1 MICIIPAR
9 KNSKGLKLKNRKKI
23 NKLSLVNNALKS
35 ALKSKEIKS
44 IMLTT
49 DDDYLIKNSI
59 KSKKIIINKRPA
71 RLALD
76 TSSALNVYFYCL
88 KKYEKNLSKKTSF
101 CVFLP
106 TSPFRNINL
115 IDKAIKLF
123 KKKSLNFLISVE
135 RTRPIEFTFK
145 KDKRNFMQKIKGVKW
160 STKNR
165 QKLQNCFQPNGNL
178 YVFNYLKLKKL
189 KTFMTEETYCY
200 EMEKKYSFDI
210 DNKED
215 FDLARKLSK

>member
-9 KNSKGLKLKNRKKI
+9 KNSKGLKFKNRKKI
-23 NKLSLVNNALKS
+23 NNLSLVNNALKS
-35 ALKSKEIKS
+35 ALKSEEIKN
-44 IMLTT
+44 IILTT

-59 KSKKIIINKRPA
+59 KSQKIIINKRPS
-71 RLALD
+71 RLASD
-76 TSSALNVYFYCL
+76 TASALNVYFYCL
-88 KKYEKNLSKKTSF
+88 KKYEKNLNKKTSF

-106 TSPFRNINL
+106 TSPFRNIKL
-115 IDKAIKLF
+115 IDKAIKLY
-123 KKKSLNFLISVE
+123 KKKKLNFLISVE

-145 KDKRNFMQKIKGVKW
+145 KDKRNFMKKIKGINW
-160 STKNR
+160 SAKNR

-178 YVFNYLKLKKL
+178 YVLNYFKLKKL